1 MFHYT
6 FFFGKMNH
14 LTLKRINFCRI
25 WYVFCIWA
33 ITLYFPL
40 RRCLQVSGGHDY
52 LSPTLKRQR
61 KQPRSIE
68 HLFPHET
75 IIRVRISRRIMNCAQ
90 WYQKLIVNCE
100 RHAFDDEKRLYILTR
115 RQGPQQTAEFWT
127 SFAIDLLKR
136 PTWSSCYLFQN
147 LKYIPMILNKGRM
160 KNTHWKKYICAT

>member
-14 LTLKRINFCRI
+14 LALKRLNFCRI
-25 WYVFCIWA
+25 WYVFRFWA

-100 RHAFDDEKRLYILTR
+100 RHAFDDEKRLYIWHGDRDHNRPLNFELR
-115 RQGPQQTAEFWT
+115 LRLICWSVQRGVA
-127 SFAIDLLKR
+127 AIYSK
-136 PTWSSCYLFQN
+136 
-147 LKYIPMILNKGRM
+147 ILN
-160 KNTHWKKYICAT
+160 TFLWF